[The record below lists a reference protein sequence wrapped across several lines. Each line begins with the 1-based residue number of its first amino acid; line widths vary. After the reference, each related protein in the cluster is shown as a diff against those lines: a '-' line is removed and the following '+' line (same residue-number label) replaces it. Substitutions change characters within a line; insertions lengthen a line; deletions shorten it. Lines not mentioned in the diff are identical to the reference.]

1 MSAINQTLKDIQAE
15 ARRCLYCVDAPCQKG
30 CPASVDVAQFIRHL
44 RYADVKSAKRV
55 IKQANPLGGICGTL
69 CPSEEL
75 CQKNCTMGRCGA
87 PIHIRDLQKFAC
99 ANAAYSPVL
108 PEANGKKVAVV
119 GAGPAGLGCAAALA
133 ALGYQVEVFEKDAC
147 AAGVVAREIPG
158 YRIDGAVVDN
168 DLAELPGERV
178 RIHYNS
184 PVAAEDITGKL
195 SNEYDAVF
203 VGAGLSA
210 DRMSGVD
217 IAPGAPVVGCSRFLA
232 GLKSGAVESVSGTV
246 VVIGGGDSAIDAV
259 CSSLEFGAEKAV
271 LAYRRSRGEMPAC
284 DEEFLAAA
292 DKGVELMYMVS
303 PVSIAAE
310 GDGAEVTFVRNRLV
324 ERRGPQ
330 GVRGRPRQQVYPP
343 RLPGGVCHRQ
353 DGGRE
358 PAGGQGRSGYPSDW
372 AHQLLCGG
380 RLCERRCHGGPGGGR
395 RQEGRS
401 GYPRLPGLRKG
412 PP

>member
-87 PIHIRDLQKFAC
+87 PIHIRDLQKYAC
-99 ANAAYSPVL
+99 ANASYSPAL
-108 PEANGKKVAVV
+108 PQPNGKRVAVV

-133 ALGYQVEVFEKDAC
+133 ALGYQVEVFEKDGC

-158 YRIDGAVVDN
+158 YRISAAVVEN
-168 DLAELPGERV
+168 DLAELPGDRV
-178 RIHYNS
+178 HIHYDS
-184 PVAAEDITGKL
+184 PVTAEDIAGKL
-195 SNEYDAVF
+195 SKEYDAVF

-217 IAPGAPVVGCSRFLA
+217 IAPGAPVAGCSRFLA
-232 GLKSGAVESVSGTV
+232 ELKSGAVKSVSGTV

-259 CSSLEFGAEKAV
+259 CSSLACGADKAV
-271 LAYRRSRGEMPAC
+271 LAYRRSREEMPAC
-284 DEEFLAAA
+284 DEEFLSAA

-303 PVSIAAE
+303 PVSITAE
-310 GDGAEVTFVRNRLV
+310 GDGAAVTFVRNRLV
-324 ERRGPQ
+324 ER
-330 GVRGRPRQQVYPP
+330 
-343 RLPGGVCHRQ
+343 PGESRKGF
-353 DGGRE
+353 E
-358 PAGGQGRSGYPSDW
+358 PAPGSEFTIRASQVVFAIGKTADTALLAGKADPDTLRVGDTNCFAGGDYLSGGATVVRAVADGKKAAAGIHAYLS
-372 AHQLLCGG
+372 
-380 RLCERRCHGGPGGGR
+380 
-395 RQEGRS
+395 
-401 GYPRLPGLRKG
+401 
-412 PP
+412 

>member
-87 PIHIRDLQKFAC
+87 PIHIRDLQKYAC
-99 ANAAYSPVL
+99 ANASYSPAL
-108 PEANGKKVAVV
+108 PQPNGKRVAVV

-133 ALGYQVEVFEKDAC
+133 ALGYQVEVFEKDGC

-158 YRIDGAVVDN
+158 YRISAAVVEN
-168 DLAELPGERV
+168 DLAELPGDRV
-178 RIHYNS
+178 HIHYDS
-184 PVAAEDITGKL
+184 PVTAEDIAGKL
-195 SNEYDAVF
+195 SKEYDAVF

-217 IAPGAPVVGCSRFLA
+217 IAPGAPVAGCSRFLA
-232 GLKSGAVESVSGTV
+232 ELKSGAVKSVSGTV

-259 CSSLEFGAEKAV
+259 CSSLACGADKAV
-271 LAYRRSRGEMPAC
+271 LAYRRSREEMPAC
-284 DEEFLAAA
+284 DEEFLSAA

-303 PVSIAAE
+303 PVSIMAE
-310 GDGAEVTFVRNRLV
+310 GDGAAVTFVRNRLV
-324 ERRGPQ
+324 ER
-330 GVRGRPRQQVYPP
+330 
-343 RLPGGVCHRQ
+343 PGESRKGF
-353 DGGRE
+353 E
-358 PAGGQGRSGYPSDW
+358 PAPGSEFTIRASQVVFAIGKTADTALLAGKADPDTLRVGDTNCFAGGDYLSGGATVVRAVADGKKAAAGIHAYLS
-372 AHQLLCGG
+372 
-380 RLCERRCHGGPGGGR
+380 
-395 RQEGRS
+395 
-401 GYPRLPGLRKG
+401 
-412 PP
+412 